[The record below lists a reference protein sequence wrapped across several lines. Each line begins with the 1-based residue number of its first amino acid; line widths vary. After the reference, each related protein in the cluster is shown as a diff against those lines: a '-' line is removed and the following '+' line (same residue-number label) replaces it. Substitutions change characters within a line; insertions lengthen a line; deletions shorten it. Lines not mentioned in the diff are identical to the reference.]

1 MKLREKTM
9 QAVFFLTACVSIVS
23 VALICLFLFTNGIP
37 AMGEIGVLDFLLGRE
52 WRPGNG
58 MFGIFPMILGS
69 IYVTA
74 GAIAFGVPVGIFNLS
89 LKSPTNSYL
98 APQGDR

>member
-23 VALICLFLFTNGIP
+23 VVLICLFLFANGIP
-37 AMGEIGVLDFLLGRE
+37 AMGEIGALNFLLGKE

-58 MFGIFPMILGS
+58 MFGIFPMILGGGLH
-69 IYVTA
+69 T
-74 GAIAFGVPVGIFNLS
+74 PVAQVNKLS
-89 LKSPTNSYL
+89 LKDATS
-98 APQGDR
+98 R

>member
-1 MKLREKTM
+1 MREKTM

-23 VALICLFLFTNGIP
+23 VVLICLFLFANGIP
-37 AMGEIGVLDFLLGRE
+37 AMGEIGALNFLLGKE

-69 IYVTA
+69 IA
-74 GAIAFGVPVGIFNLS
+74 GDNTIMCAVRTVDDTIILMDK
-89 LKSPTNSYL
+89 LKKIINE
-98 APQGDR
+98 